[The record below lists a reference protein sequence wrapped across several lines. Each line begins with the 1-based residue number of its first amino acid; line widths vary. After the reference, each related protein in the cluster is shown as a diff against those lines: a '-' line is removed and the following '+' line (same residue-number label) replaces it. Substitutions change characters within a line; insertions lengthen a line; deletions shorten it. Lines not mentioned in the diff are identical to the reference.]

1 MLNPIYGAIGK
12 FLGWIDSF
20 TGSYVLALFIFA
32 ILVELL
38 MLPFGIK
45 QQSNS
50 IKQAKLRPKEM
61 AIRKK
66 YKGRNDQ
73 PTQQK
78 ISQEIQELYSKEGFN
93 PMAGCL
99 PLIIQIPIIMI
110 LYQIVVDPLRHV
122 VGLSADA
129 ISGITQYVTAA
140 VDAGGLGLT
149 FNSSRGTIELIN
161 VITEQGIDAFRGL
174 ADFAGFTD
182 VTATGA
188 EIFAALQTAYEA
200 GLPNFNL
207 FGLNLALTPSFTS
220 HQALLVIP
228 AITFVVYF
236 LSNKLIR
243 KLSFQPQMAAN
254 DQQQGCSNAMMDF
267 MMPLMSVYFTFL
279 LPGAIG
285 VYWIFKSVLSTLKQ
299 FLLSRVMP
307 LPKFTEED
315 IKEAER
321 EMKAQSKGQT
331 TKRSGSSAS
340 NGQKPRSLHH
350 IDDDDY
356 EQPAEA
362 PKPKKADS
370 GMASLVDTPTLKED
384 KKDTEDDTPSDEND
398 ENSDENKTEDEN

>member
-1 MLNPIYGAIGK
+1 MLNAIYGAIGK
-12 FLGWIDSF
+12 FLGWIDSW

-78 ISQEIQELYSKEGFN
+78 IAQEVQELYSREGFN
-93 PMAGCL
+93 PMSGCL
-99 PLIIQIPIIMI
+99 PLLIQIPIIMI
-110 LYQIVVDPLRHV
+110 LYQIVIDPLRHV
-122 VGLSADA
+122 VGLSADM
-129 ISGITQYVTAA
+129 ITGITQYVTASTE
-140 VDAGGLGLT
+140 AGGLGLT
-149 FNSSRGTIELIN
+149 FNSSRGSIELIN
-161 VITEQGIDAFRGL
+161 IIVEQGKDAFAGL
-174 ADFAGFTD
+174 AEFAGFDGITS
-182 VTATGA
+182 TGA
-188 EIFAALQTAYEA
+188 EIYARLTEAIEA
-200 GLPNFNL
+200 GLPDFHFL
-207 FGLNLALTPSFTS
+207 GLNLALTPSFTA

-228 AITFVVYF
+228 ALTFVVYF

-254 DQQQGCSNAMMDF
+254 DQQQGCSNVMMDV

-299 FLLSRVMP
+299 FILSRVMP

-331 TKRSGSSAS
+331 RRSSSSGS
-340 NGQKPRSLHH
+340 NGERPRSLHH

-356 EQPAEA
+356 EQPAEP
-362 PKPKKADS
+362 PKPKKAES
-370 GMASLVDTPTLKED
+370 GMASLVDTPALKED
-384 KKDTEDDTPSDEND
+384 KKDTEDDTTSDESNG
-398 ENSDENKTEDEN
+398 SDENKTEDEN